1 MFFANEHVL
10 KLVKLAG
17 GSSFF
22 DLEQSD
28 ENSNSSKFPTP
39 VPLGF
44 NFRAWEWLGVKLNQ
58 CTVLYHIVP
67 YLGSSRVQDADQGDE
82 APQAMPPGCARCSTC
97 DVSL

>member
-10 KLVKLAG
+10 KLIKLAG
-17 GSSFF
+17 GLSFF

-39 VPLGF
+39 VPFDAFWFSL
-44 NFRAWEWLGVKLNQ
+44 KLNQ

-67 YLGSSRVQDADQGDE
+67 YLGSSRVQDTDQGDE